1 VSLAWAE
8 AAASLCLSDLR
19 DCKLRRSRTSY
30 QRLALRGL
38 RNQLFD
44 GGVLETA
51 ECDNRMPGTTTPDQP
66 LEKSPGGAL
75 VSPKKPGFLL
85 RILGTLGPGL
95 ITGAADD
102 DPSGIS
108 TYSVA
113 GAAYGYTT
121 LWIALLTFPLMAAVQ
136 LMCARLGIVT
146 GQGLAA
152 AVRSNY
158 PRWVL
163 WGACSILVVANVINI
178 GADLGGMAEATQL
191 VTGIRPLVWIPFYA
205 LLILGLL
212 IWTSYKW
219 IAQVFKWM
227 TLVLFAYV
235 LASFFAHVD
244 WKEALLVTLVPHLEW
259 SRGFLAVL
267 VGILGTTISPY
278 LFFWQAAEEV
288 EEERAKG
295 KRTVAR
301 RKGATA
307 EELKDTRTDTVVGM
321 FFSNF
326 IMYFIILTTGAT
338 LHAHGQ
344 TNITT
349 AREAAEA
356 LRPLAGNGAYL
367 LFTLGL
373 IGTGMLGVP
382 VLVGSSAYAVA
393 EGAKWRGSMSDRPKK
408 ARAFY
413 GVMAVAMA
421 LGFALNYVG
430 LNAVKMLFWSAVI
443 NGLLAPPLILLVILL
458 TNNRKVMGKHV
469 NSPALRYLGWATFV
483 VMTAAAAGML
493 ITS

>member
-1 VSLAWAE
+1 VKRGFFESTDYGERMARTKLPDKPPDRRTDKE
-8 AAASLCLSDLR
+8 AKFGKRLGS
-19 DCKLRRSRTSY
+19 LRRTF
-30 QRLALRGL
+30 A
-38 RNQLFD
+38 
-44 GGVLETA
+44 V
-51 ECDNRMPGTTTPDQP
+51 
-66 LEKSPGGAL
+66 
-75 VSPKKPGFLL
+75 
-85 RILGTLGPGL
+85 LGPGV

-113 GAAYGYTT
+113 GAAYGYAT

-191 VTGIRPLVWIPFYA
+191 ITGIRPLLWIPIYA

-212 IWTSYKW
+212 IWTSYKL
-219 IAQVFKWM
+219 IARVFKWM

-235 LASFFAHVD
+235 LTAFFAHAD
-244 WKEALLVTLVPHLEW
+244 WRQALVMTLVPHLEW

-288 EEERAKG
+288 EEDRAKG
-295 KRTVAR
+295 RTTVAQ
-301 RKGATA
+301 RKGATTK
-307 EELKDTRTDTVVGM
+307 ELKDARADTVAGM

-326 IMYFIILTTGAT
+326 IMYFIILTTAAT
-338 LHAHGQ
+338 LHAHGH
-344 TNITT
+344 TNITS

-393 EGAKWRGSMSDRPKK
+393 EGAKWRGSMADRPRR

-413 GVMAVAMA
+413 GVMAVAMG
-421 LGFALNYVG
+421 LGFGLNYMG

-458 TNNRKVMGKHV
+458 TSSRKVMGESV
-469 NSPALRYLGWATFV
+469 NSPLLQYLGWATFA
-483 VMTAAAAGML
+483 VMTGAAAGML
-493 ITS
+493 IAS

>member
-1 VSLAWAE
+1 
-8 AAASLCLSDLR
+8 
-19 DCKLRRSRTSY
+19 
-30 QRLALRGL
+30 
-38 RNQLFD
+38 
-44 GGVLETA
+44 
-51 ECDNRMPGTTTPDQP
+51 MPKTKTPDKRP
-66 LEKSPGGAL
+66 GNSPDAGAE
-75 VSPKKPGFLL
+75 SSRGSGRL
-85 RILGTLGPGL
+85 RKILAILGPGV

-113 GAAYGYTT
+113 GAAYGYAT
-121 LWIALLTFPLMAAVQ
+121 LWIALLTFPLMSSVQ
-136 LMCARLGIVT
+136 LMCARLGMVT

-152 AVRSNY
+152 AIRINY

-178 GADLGGMAEATQL
+178 GADLGGMAEATEL
-191 VTGIRPLVWIPFYA
+191 VTGIRQLVWIPFFA
-205 LLILGLL
+205 ILILVLL
-212 IWTSYKW
+212 IWISYQWIARIFKW
-219 IAQVFKWM
+219 I

-235 LASFFAHVD
+235 LTSFFANVN
-244 WKEALLVTLVPHLEW
+244 WWQALKVTLVPHLEW

-288 EEERAKG
+288 EEDRLKG
-295 KRTVAR
+295 QTTLAQ
-301 RKGATA
+301 RKGASLK
-307 EELKDTRTDTVVGM
+307 ELKDARTDTLIGM

-367 LFTLGL
+367 LFTIGL

-408 ARAFY
+408 AHAFY

-421 LGFALNYVG
+421 LGLALNYLG

-458 TNNRKVMGKHV
+458 TSNRKVMGEQV
-469 NSPALRYLGWATFV
+469 NSPVLRFLGWATFA

-493 ITS
+493 ITSR